1 MRTGLFLLSGF
12 LLLAASLILG
22 RLFSANYPGGTTIA
36 TVLFVVLWLAIAV
49 TNMWVGVAK
58 AGYTVAEELPILALI
73 FGVPAAVAIVT
84 RWKFL

>member
-12 LLLAASLILG
+12 LFLAASLILG
-22 RLFSANYPGGTTIA
+22 KLFSANYPGGTTVA
-36 TVLFVVLWLAIAV
+36 TVLFVLLWFAIAL

-84 RWKFL
+84 RWRFL